1 MLNSSE
7 HDISEVRLI
16 CGMKFSLSQEKRNG
30 GNLIYNKKCLFI
42 SFYNFSCVS
51 RPAIK
56 ELHFNALFTIF
67 SSADTFAIAMV
78 QMTMNFVTIIKT
90 INIR

>member
-7 HDISEVRLI
+7 HDISKGRLI
-16 CGMKFSLSQEKRNG
+16 CGMKFSLSQEKQNG
-30 GNLIYNKKCLFI
+30 GNLICNKKCLFI

-67 SSADTFAIAMV
+67 SSAGHLCHCHGPDDHEFCYHY
-78 QMTMNFVTIIKT
+78 
-90 INIR
+90 